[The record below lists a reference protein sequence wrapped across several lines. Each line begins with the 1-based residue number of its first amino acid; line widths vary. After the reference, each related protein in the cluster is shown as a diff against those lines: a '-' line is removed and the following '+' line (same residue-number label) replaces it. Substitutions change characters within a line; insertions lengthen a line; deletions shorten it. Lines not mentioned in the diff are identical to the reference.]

1 MEDAMSSLQL
11 SDGLAPDAPPVA
23 HLRPPLEQDVIEH
36 PTSSSAY
43 SASASSTHDTPAN
56 GAYKSPASC
65 AYDQSVSRAYKP
77 PSSNTS
83 SYKPPVDNG
92 WASRKERLRGRGGAV
107 DTQTRGDVGR
117 PVRDGAARPMHEDA
131 AWSVSDAGALPA
143 CDDVGRQCATSE
155 QGPSDAGWQEQ
166 ANAGQDW
173 AAAGGQG
180 WFDAGQDQWN
190 AGWEDQASAGQD
202 QATSGWEN
210 QANVGH
216 AQPTLAEDRS
226 NAMDVDDDP
235 LPSET
240 RLSAPIAPSTDA
252 SRGTSCNR
260 DQVAVSAAASPKQN
274 LNVAMDANMHEVN
287 LNMEATKN
295 VSRTSD
301 PVYVRPNLFRRVEK
315 SEPRLCNQPFSEH
328 LADTIAYAVSLSG
341 CIRHLEQDR
350 RLRRASAARLS
361 VSDVKEEEGEV
372 DEMTMSLTAHRATIN
387 DKLAELKA
395 KYAQVLEQLAS
406 YPVDVPCAKEVASE
420 GVRYVHD
427 LLAFVRDNVVV
438 VEGDG
443 LEARVARLDKDV
455 YRLLTARQVRATTQ
469 EVTVHRVL
477 AAA

>member
-1 MEDAMSSLQL
+1 
-11 SDGLAPDAPPVA
+11 
-23 HLRPPLEQDVIEH
+23 R
-36 PTSSSAY
+36 
-43 SASASSTHDTPAN
+43 
-56 GAYKSPASC
+56 
-65 AYDQSVSRAYKP
+65 
-77 PSSNTS
+77 
-83 SYKPPVDNG
+83 
-92 WASRKERLRGRGGAV
+92 
-107 DTQTRGDVGR
+107 
-117 PVRDGAARPMHEDA
+117 EDA
-131 AWSVSDAGALPA
+131 ARSVGDAGAIPA
-143 CDDVGRQCATSE
+143 RDDAGRQCATSG
-155 QGPSDAGWQEQ
+155 QDSSDAGWSDQ

-190 AGWEDQASAGQD
+190 AGWGD
-202 QATSGWEN
+202 

-216 AQPTLAEDRS
+216 AHPTVGQDQS
-226 NAMDVDDDP
+226 NAMDVDEDP
-235 LPSET
+235 LPSGT

-274 LNVAMDANMHEVN
+274 LNVAMDADMHEVN

-328 LADTIAYAVSLSG
+328 LTDTIAYAVSLSG

-372 DEMTMSLTAHRATIN
+372 DEMTMSLIAHRAIIN

-406 YPVDVPCAKEVASE
+406 YPVDVPCTKEIASE

-427 LLAFVRDNVVV
+427 LLAFLRDNVVV
-438 VEGDG
+438 GEGDG

-455 YRLLTARQVRATTQ
+455 YRLLIARQVRATTQ
-469 EVTVHRVL
+469 EVSEHRVL